1 MTMSYGS
8 GANSSVNP
16 EEEIAREG
24 ANPLEEPL
32 LTIEWVEKAH
42 LKAEE
47 ENLTHSTT
55 TAKKPKI
62 FIYQTLI
69 FQFQRQVHR

>member
-1 MTMSYGS
+1 MSYGS

-32 LTIEWVEKAH
+32 LTIEWVE
-42 LKAEE
+42 
-47 ENLTHSTT
+47 STLESGRRKFDRDRVQPHG
-55 TAKKPKI
+55 AG
-62 FIYQTLI
+62 LLS
-69 FQFQRQVHR
+69 RSG

>member
-32 LTIEWVEKAH
+32 LTIEWVESTLENGRRKFDTFYDNCEE
-42 LKAEE
+42 AEDFYLS
-47 ENLTHSTT
+47 NFDFS
-55 TAKKPKI
+55 
-62 FIYQTLI
+62 
-69 FQFQRQVHR
+69 